1 MEQCWDFL
9 WAKSRVWLL
18 NGMDINSLMQDK
30 LRVCSFW

>member
-9 WAKSRVWLL
+9 WAKSQGLAI
-18 NGMDINSLMQDK
+18 NGMDINSLMRDK